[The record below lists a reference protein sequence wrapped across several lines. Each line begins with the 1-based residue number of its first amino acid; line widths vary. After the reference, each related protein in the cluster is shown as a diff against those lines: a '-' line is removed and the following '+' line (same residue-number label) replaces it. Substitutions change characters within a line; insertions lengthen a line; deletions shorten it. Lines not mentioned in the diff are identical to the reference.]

1 MTGPLARA
9 FAALWPYL
17 DALPPAEVAAFER
30 RAALVES
37 AARAEGV
44 DVAMVAAVCW
54 RETRLGAPRRGET
67 TSRPFA
73 SLCGVRIAH
82 RYIADDARSAALAAR
97 SLRRH
102 RARCGS
108 WPAAVSAYRT
118 DGVCGA
124 VRGRGYAAGAVAL
137 AGRLGPRYVCEV
149 EGCAYATLLRAAAR
163 RGSVPL
169 PPALVTS
176 VAPPRASLPH
186 RGGAFGFRAHHPY
199 SPPSST
205 VIPRAAPQRARRS
218 AQSTR

>member
-54 RETRLGAPRRGET
+54 QETRLGAPRRGET

-102 RARCGS
+102 RARCHS
-108 WPAAVSAYRT
+108 WPAAVAAYRT

-149 EGCAYATLLRAAAR
+149 EG
-163 RGSVPL
+163 
-169 PPALVTS
+169 
-176 VAPPRASLPH
+176 
-186 RGGAFGFRAHHPY
+186 GAERDGC
-199 SPPSST
+199 SG
-205 VIPRAAPQRARRS
+205 
-218 AQSTR
+218 

>member
-54 RETRLGAPRRGET
+54 QETRLGAPRRGET

-82 RYIADDARSAALAAR
+82 RYIAADAVEAQARAAGLQAQTDARAALEADA
-97 SLRRH
+97 
-102 RARCGS
+102 
-108 WPAAVSAYRT
+108 
-118 DGVCGA
+118 
-124 VRGRGYAAGAVAL
+124 AAGA
-137 AGRLGPRYVCEV
+137 
-149 EGCAYATLLRAAAR
+149 
-163 RGSVPL
+163 
-169 PPALVTS
+169 
-176 VAPPRASLPH
+176 
-186 RGGAFGFRAHHPY
+186 GG
-199 SPPSST
+199 
-205 VIPRAAPQRARRS
+205 
-218 AQSTR
+218 

>member
-54 RETRLGAPRRGET
+54 QETRLGAPRRGET

-149 EGCAYATLLRAAAR
+149 EG
-163 RGSVPL
+163 
-169 PPALVTS
+169 
-176 VAPPRASLPH
+176 
-186 RGGAFGFRAHHPY
+186 GAERDGC
-199 SPPSST
+199 SG
-205 VIPRAAPQRARRS
+205 
-218 AQSTR
+218 